1 MSCCERHLR
10 VLLTGSQLQL
20 GFFWSRGC
28 GCVVPCFL
36 SCVSSSR
43 TLIEVKGRALLLE
56 VPDRALAE
64 RVWYDVWE
72 DRDGGRLPA
81 ILLA

>member
-1 MSCCERHLR
+1 M
-10 VLLTGSQLQL
+10 LLVFLL
-20 GFFWSRGC
+20 VFF
-28 GCVVPCFL
+28 
-36 SCVSSSR
+36 R

-56 VPDRALAE
+56 VPDRMLAE
-64 RVWYDVWE
+64 RVWYDVLE